1 MAPED
6 TKAILDL
13 IAEAKI
19 AATSPQSRT
28 NLDMMA
34 VGIITQEQRPLVM
47 ADNLEYW
54 LRLSPSAI
62 GQRGS
67 AALADAWRQH
77 GENRRAER
85 AAA

>member
-1 MAPED
+1 MAPET
-6 TKAILDL
+6 TKLILDL
-13 IAEAKI
+13 IAEAKV
-19 AATSPQSRT
+19 AANSPQSRV

-47 ADNLEYW
+47 ADNLQHW

-67 AALADAWRQH
+67 AALAGAWRQH
-77 GENRRAER
+77 GENQRAER
-85 AAA
+85 AA